1 VRDVQT
7 DRAMAAP
14 TTQKSMRQSILAS
27 GVPFKSI
34 AQAISPKSGLTASD
48 LAVPSDYSKGGVVKK
63 SGWAKV
69 HKGERI
75 LPLAAQILGGKGK
88 KTNKRPCT
96 SATSSAR
103 SARPSDTAQPGRRK
117 HTPQPRVSKA
127 HTLAANL
134 AGR

>member
-1 VRDVQT
+1 MRDVQT

-63 SGWAKV
+63 TGWAKV

-75 LPLAAQILGGKGK
+75 RARSAAQILGGKGK
-88 KTNKRPCT
+88 KTNKRP
-96 SATSSAR
+96 R
-103 SARPSDTAQPGRRK
+103 KRR
-117 HTPQPRVSKA
+117 
-127 HTLAANL
+127 
-134 AGR
+134 